1 MFSLKKAI
9 ISTLGCRLNHA
20 DTALLTSRL
29 YKLGYEVVPENTPN
43 PDLILINTCAVTQ
56 EASAKSRRLTRRWRK
71 LYPNAKIIALGC
83 ASKLNPDDFLSSG
96 ANLAGD
102 NPTKRHLAE
111 LLEDKE
117 ISLEDAPIFKENTS
131 SSFPF
136 RSRAFIKIQ
145 EGCNNWCTYCIVPA
159 LRGPEKSRNFTEA
172 INDCKQALDNGFSE
186 IVLTGVNTCAYND
199 NGKLLSD
206 LIYEIASLPGDFR
219 IRLSSTEPHPANKE
233 LVDVIASEKK
243 ICRFLHL
250 SLQHGSDRI
259 LEKMN
264 RHYTTEEY
272 ASFISYA
279 REKIPGIHLG
289 TDIIVGFPGE
299 TDEDF
304 EICYNFAKQM
314 QFANTHLFR
323 YSPRPGTV
331 AATYKNL
338 PPGDIVNKRFAKLQT
353 LSEESAYAFAMSQ
366 NGIEL
371 PVIYETCNNG
381 YYNGWSDNYLPFHT
395 KADDSITI
403 GKICM
408 AKFDV
413 SYCKKFSDTI

>member
-1 MFSLKKAI
+1 MKKAI

-29 YKLGYEVVPENTPN
+29 YKLGYEVVPENTPD

-71 LYPNAKIIALGC
+71 NYPTAKIVALGC

-102 NPTKRHLAE
+102 NPTKRHLEE
-111 LLEDKE
+111 LLQAKE
-117 ISLEDAPIFKENTS
+117 IKIEEGDIFKENTS

-159 LRGPEKSRNFTEA
+159 LRGPERSRNFQEA
-172 INDCKQALDNGFSE
+172 IDDCKQALDNGFSE

-199 NGKLLSD
+199 NGKVLAD
-206 LIYEIASLPGDFR
+206 LIHEVASLSGDFR
-219 IRLSSTEPHPANKE
+219 IRLSSTEPHPSNKE
-233 LVDVIASEKK
+233 LVDVIANEKK

-250 SLQHGSDRI
+250 SLQHGCNRI

-264 RHYTTEEY
+264 RHYSTEEY
-272 ASFISYA
+272 ASFINYA

-331 AATYKNL
+331 AAGYKDL
-338 PPGDIVNKRFAKLQT
+338 PPVDVVSKRFARLQE
-353 LSEESAYAFAMSQ
+353 LSEKSAYEFAMSQ

-395 KADDSITI
+395 KVNDTITI

-413 SYCKKFSDTI
+413 SYFKKNESVI